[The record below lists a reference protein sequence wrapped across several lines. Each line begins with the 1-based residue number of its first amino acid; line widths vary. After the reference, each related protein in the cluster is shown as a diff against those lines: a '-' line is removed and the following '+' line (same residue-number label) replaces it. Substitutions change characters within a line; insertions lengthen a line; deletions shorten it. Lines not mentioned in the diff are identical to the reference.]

1 MERHV
6 LINKLHLNISA
17 NLTHPFSPKYA
28 QIIFMNRIV
37 MN

>member
-17 NLTHPFSPKYA
+17 NLTHPFSPKICIDNIYE
-28 QIIFMNRIV
+28 
-37 MN
+37 